1 MNPFLVIAIA
11 AVFVTLALSLVGCVG
26 FVCWGAVRIFRE
38 SVARSR
44 SADET
49 VAKNLPVFMQTAA
62 AISERID
69 ARAAAR
75 VKIINAGL
83 STAQAADD
91 PPTAPIAGE
100 MPPMYM
106 SSVDAEAREADREA
120 HRLIREG
127 ADPVRDQ
134 GIGNDMGVPPM
145 PSVRTEAL

>member
-1 MNPFLVIAIA
+1 MRQMVHLPRIARIAIA
-11 AVFVTLALSLVGCVG
+11 AGVLSAASLAFAGR
-26 FVCWGAVRIFRE
+26 AVDEAEARNQEIWRE
-38 SVARSR
+38 AVARSR

-100 MPPMYM
+100 MPPMYIQEKL
-106 SSVDAEAREADREA
+106 S
-120 HRLIREG
+120 IRNPE
-127 ADPVRDQ
+127 
-134 GIGNDMGVPPM
+134 I
-145 PSVRTEAL
+145 EL

>member
-1 MNPFLVIAIA
+1 MIFLTIICGILI
-11 AVFVTLALSLVGCVG
+11 LALVALAGW
-26 FVCWGAVRIFRE
+26 VCWAAKCVWRE
-38 SVARSR
+38 AVARSR

-127 ADPVRDQ
+127 ADPARDV
-134 GIGNDMGVPPM
+134 GIGVEVPAM

>member
-1 MNPFLVIAIA
+1 MIFLTIICGILI
-11 AVFVTLALSLVGCVG
+11 LALVALAGW
-26 FVCWGAVRIFRE
+26 VCWAAKCVWRE
-38 SVARSR
+38 AVARSR

-106 SSVDAEAREADREA
+106 SSVDAEAR
-120 HRLIREG
+120 
-127 ADPVRDQ
+127 
-134 GIGNDMGVPPM
+134 
-145 PSVRTEAL
+145 